1 MASKKDV
8 RRELYL
14 TLRNNKKY
22 LQALHTLTDT
32 KESADKKKKAR
43 EELKPLCRNSITA
56 SILTECLSI
65 VLDNPTLNQELEYSK
80 EFLET
85 AKNMIKQLG
94 SNELYPENIDK
105 LHSPVN

>member
-14 TLRNNKKY
+14 TLQENKKY
-22 LQALHTLTDT
+22 LEALHILADS
-32 KESADKKKKAR
+32 KESADKKKKAQ
-43 EELKPLCRNSITA
+43 EELKPLCKNSITA

-65 VLDNPTLNQELEYSK
+65 ILNNPTLNQELEYSK

-85 AKNMIKQLG
+85 AKIMVEQLG
-94 SNELYPENIDK
+94 SNELYHENIDK